1 MNLQDFETGFVKLQF
16 SGKDRLRLYRKV
28 TRFLK
33 NGVPIAQALDIMWT
47 HASDDGKKPKA
58 VPAAVIDA
66 WRKRIRN
73 GASFGRAILGWVP
86 ERDRLVIAAGE
97 TAGRP
102 DGGID
107 NAVFIFRGRSDD
119 RRCSDRGRQYV

>member
-58 VPAAVIDA
+58 VQAVVIDA

-73 GASFGRAILGWVP
+73 GASFGRAIKSWVP
-86 ERDRLVIAAGE
+86 ERDRIVIEAGAK
-97 TAGRP
+97 AGRRERKSVAEGQSLCVRV
-102 DGGID
+102 DVGGGGI
-107 NAVFIFRGRSDD
+107 
-119 RRCSDRGRQYV
+119 YEKK

>member
-58 VPAAVIDA
+58 VQAVVIDA

-73 GASFGRAILGWVP
+73 GASFGRAIPGWVP
-86 ERDRLVIAAGE
+86 ERDRIVIAAGA
-97 TAGRP
+97 TGGRLALSLA
-102 DGGID
+102 I
-107 NAVFIFRGRSDD
+107 AVFLFEGSQIIGLAQ
-119 RRCSDRGRQYV
+119 CG